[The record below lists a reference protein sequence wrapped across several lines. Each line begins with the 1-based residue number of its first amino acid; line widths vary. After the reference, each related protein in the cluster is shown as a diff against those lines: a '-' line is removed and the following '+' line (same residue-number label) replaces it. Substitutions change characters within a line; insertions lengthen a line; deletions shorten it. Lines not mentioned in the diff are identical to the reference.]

1 MKQDE
6 FNKLIFELI
15 LQMIKNQTDIIE
27 LLKLNKSIKGKNNRI
42 LGCAMSNR

>member
-15 LQMIKNQTDIIE
+15 LQMIKNQTEIIE
-27 LLKLNKSIKGKNNRI
+27 LLKLNKKNKNIKCCYK
-42 LGCAMSNR
+42 

>member
-27 LLKLNKSIKGKNNRI
+27 LLKFNKKNKNIKYWYK
-42 LGCAMSNR
+42 